1 MRILDK
7 IGMCRAY
14 KGYVFWEE
22 AISIVK
28 RKQRN
33 IINMQEIYR
42 KISEKYNVSSASVER
57 GMYRTL
63 IKIPNLEKKLKS
75 DYRLTTKKVLALL
88 ATKQKGEEDE

>member
-28 RKQRN
+28 RKQRS
-33 IINMQEIYR
+33 ITNMQEIYR
-42 KISEKYNVSSASVER
+42 TISEKYDVTISSIER
-57 GMYRTL
+57 SMYRTL

-75 DYRLTTKKVLALL
+75 DYKLTTKKALMLL
-88 ATKQKGEEDE
+88 ASKQKGEEDG